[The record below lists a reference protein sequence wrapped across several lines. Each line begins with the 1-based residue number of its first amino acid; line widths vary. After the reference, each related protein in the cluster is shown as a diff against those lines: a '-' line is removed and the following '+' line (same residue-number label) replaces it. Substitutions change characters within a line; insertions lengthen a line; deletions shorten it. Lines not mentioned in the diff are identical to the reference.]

1 MSRRFLADAI
11 PTGSAC
17 CVVRDGKSK
26 AVVNSREVFFQN
38 EKILR
43 TIMLLN
49 RVETLSI
56 VGSKHRTGGQ
66 AKRPPLTRG
75 ALRFGPR
82 NGSNSHTWGAAKDDE
97 GAARLLRP
105 LSGQTALIDWSST
118 RLLEDGL
125 RGSKC

>member
-1 MSRRFLADAI
+1 
-11 PTGSAC
+11 
-17 CVVRDGKSK
+17 
-26 AVVNSREVFFQN
+26 
-38 EKILR
+38 
-43 TIMLLN
+43 MLLN
-49 RVETLSI
+49 RVETLSNIFSLLPHI

-82 NGSNSHTWGAAKDDE
+82 NGRNSHTWGAAKDDG